1 MIRLSLYHRLIL
13 GTFFVWGTIL
23 ILNTVGL
30 WRVRD
35 LQEQGLSAYRAHSA
49 IAARLAA
56 LEQSL
61 GDLQY
66 QLTRDPASLGRKERE
81 VLQLATDGVERSL
94 ASLVLSLQD
103 DSPRPGNLLPPEVLT
118 EKWPPLQQ
126 RTEAR
131 LEAVAGDDTGPDAES
146 WLAETRTMAGKLA
159 RAARDMNLQYLG
171 ELSRDQATAR
181 RVLGWAWSLLYVM
194 TGTTLLVGLVV
205 AAVVARRFAKPL
217 SDLAKIATGP
227 VEEEKQVDQEI
238 LHPVDSLRA
247 SVNALLDDLAEV
259 RAEFEDSRGRVEQ
272 SERLA
277 VAGRVAASLPHEIEK
292 PLAAIKLLL
301 EAGTQ
306 SPDVSRHDFQRGL
319 RDIERIEQFLEEFL
333 EFTGAQKPRFA
344 LVDVNSVVKDA
355 LQFVAGE
362 CEQRK
367 VATEVEFGD
376 FPHVMGDEAML
387 QETLVNVLLNALE
400 AMPNGGA
407 LSITTRLS
415 LTGGPPPHSE
425 TEGVEI
431 FVSDEGPGFAEDEL
445 DKIFEP
451 FYSSKPKGTGMGLT
465 ITKRVVE
472 QHGGR
477 VRLLNREESGAI
489 VSIFLPVPTAEQQE
503 ALERLEAGL
512 TPRDLP
518 SSP

>member
-13 GTFFVWGTIL
+13 GTFLVWGTIL
-23 ILNTVGL
+23 ILNSAGL
-30 WRVRD
+30 WRVKD
-35 LQEQGLSAYRAHSA
+35 LQEQGLSTYRAHSA

-61 GDLQY
+61 GDLHY
-66 QLTRDPASLGRKERE
+66 QLARDPASLGRKEQAALR
-81 VLQLATDGVERSL
+81 LATSSVERSL
-94 ASLVLSLQD
+94 ASLALSLQD
-103 DSPRPGNLLPPEVLT
+103 DSPRPGNLIPPDVLT
-118 EKWPPLQQ
+118 ERWPPLQD
-126 RTEAR
+126 RIEAR
-131 LEAVAGDDTGPDAES
+131 LGGAAADGAEPDAET
-146 WLAETRTMAGKLA
+146 WLAETRSMTEKLA
-159 RAARDMNLQYLG
+159 QTARDMNLQYLG
-171 ELSRDQATAR
+171 ELSKDQAAAR
-181 RVLGWAWSLLYVM
+181 RVLSWAWSLLYAM
-194 TGTTLLVGLVV
+194 TGTTLLIGLMV
-205 AAVVARRFAKPL
+205 AAVVARRFTKPV
-217 SDLAKIATGP
+217 SDLARLANAA
-227 VEEEKQVDQEI
+227 VEEEKQVDQET

-259 RAEFEDSRGRVEQ
+259 RAEFEDSRERVEQ

-292 PLAAIKLLL
+292 PLASIKLLL

-319 RDIERIEQFLEEFL
+319 RDIERIEMFLEEFL
-333 EFTGAQKPRFA
+333 EFMGAQKPRFA
-344 LVDVNSVVKDA
+344 LVDVNSIVKDA
-355 LQFVAGE
+355 LQFTAGE

-367 VATEVEFGD
+367 VTTEVELGD
-376 FPHVMGDEAML
+376 FPHIMGDEAML
-387 QETLVNVLLNALE
+387 QETLVNVMLNALE

-415 LTGGPPPHSE
+415 LAGGPPPNSD
-425 TEGVEI
+425 TEGVETFI
-431 FVSDEGPGFAEDEL
+431 SDEGSGFSEEEL
-445 DKIFEP
+445 DKTFEP

-477 VRLLNREESGAI
+477 VRLLNREEGGAI

-512 TPRDLP
+512 SPRNLSTPA
-518 SSP
+518 